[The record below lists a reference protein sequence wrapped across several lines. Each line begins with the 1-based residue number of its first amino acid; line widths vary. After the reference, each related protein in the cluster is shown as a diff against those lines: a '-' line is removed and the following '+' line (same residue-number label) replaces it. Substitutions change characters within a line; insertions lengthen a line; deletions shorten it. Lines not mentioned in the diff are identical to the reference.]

1 MKIAGLYNIFDEKWK
16 ELQTAYIISDL
27 HFGEDDLKEAF
38 PKRPTDEELVKRINA
53 KVGRKD
59 LLIVLGDVGDLECAK
74 KLKGYKVLVAGNHEK
89 GLTAAKEIFNE
100 VYAGP
105 VIISE
110 KLILSH
116 EPIAV
121 QGMYNLHGHI
131 HQGKPEG
138 KKSFNFCADINNY
151 EPIHFNSWMKEG
163 HLAKVSTIHRNTI
176 NTATIRSKR
185 KKDNRK

>member
-1 MKIAGLYNIFDEKWK
+1 MKIAGLYDIFNEKWK
-16 ELQTAYIISDL
+16 DLQTAYIISDL
-27 HFGEDDLKEAF
+27 HFGEDDLKKAF
-38 PKRPTDEELVKRINA
+38 PNRPTDEELVKRINA

-59 LLIVLGDVGDLECAK
+59 LLIILGDCGDLEYVK

-89 GLTAAKEIFNE
+89 GLTSAREVFNE

-121 QGMYNLHGHI
+121 QGMYNLHGHN
-131 HQGKPEG
+131 HHGKPEG
-138 KKSFNFCADINNY
+138 KNDFNFCADINNY

-163 HLAKVSTIHRNTI
+163 HLAKMNTIHRNTI
-176 NTATIRSKR
+176 NTATKNKKKR
-185 KKDNRK
+185 GGC

>member
-1 MKIAGLYNIFDEKWK
+1 MKIAGLYDIFAEKWK
-16 ELQTAYIISDL
+16 DLQTAYIISDL

-38 PKRPTDEELVKRINA
+38 PNRPKDEELIKKINA

-59 LLIVLGDVGDLECAK
+59 LLIILGDCGDLDYVR
-74 KLKGYKVLVAGNHEK
+74 KLRGYKVLVAGNHEK
-89 GLTAAKEIFNE
+89 GLTAAKEVFDE

-105 VIISE
+105 LIISE

-121 QGMYNLHGHI
+121 QGMYNLHGHN
-131 HQGKPEG
+131 HHGEPKGKND
-138 KKSFNFCADINNY
+138 FNFCADINNY

-163 HLAKVSTIHRNTI
+163 HLAKVNTIHRNTI
-176 NTATIRSKR
+176 NTATNRKR
-185 KKDNRK
+185 KKK

>member
-1 MKIAGLYNIFDEKWK
+1 MKIAGLYDIFAEKWK
-16 ELQTAYIISDL
+16 DLQTAYIISDL

-38 PKRPTDEELVKRINA
+38 PNRPKDEELVKKINA

-59 LLIVLGDVGDLECAK
+59 LLIILGDCGDLDYVR
-74 KLKGYKVLVAGNHEK
+74 KLRGYKVLVAGNHEK
-89 GLTAAKEIFNE
+89 GLTAAKEVFDE

-105 VIISE
+105 LIISE

-121 QGMYNLHGHI
+121 SGMFNLHGHN
-131 HQGKPEG
+131 HSGKPKG
-138 KKSFNFCADINNY
+138 KNDYNFCADINNY

-163 HLAKVSTIHRNTI
+163 HLAKVNTIHRNTI
-176 NTATIRSKR
+176 NTATNRKRR
-185 KKDNRK
+185 KK